1 MRFFEDG
8 LLIPDELLTAHDEG
22 RVVFFCGAGV
32 SIARAGLP
40 NFFGLVDKVIEILHV
55 PADSPA
61 CKILAEAREI
71 GNRTGVNG
79 LISADLIFGLL
90 ERDFLVRDIEA
101 AVAQSLKPSPDMD
114 LSVHRILLD
123 LASTPEGKIRLVT
136 TNFDRL
142 FDSCDSSLKIWQ
154 PPQLPNPSNYHEM
167 DGIIH
172 LHGCTNKDYT
182 KSDGSGFILSSSEFG
197 RAYLSEAWA
206 TAFFKEII
214 EKYIV
219 VFIGYSADDPPVRYL
234 LEALNKRENQLNGVY
249 AFQSGESSEAKSLWI
264 HKGVQALSGVA

>member
-1 MRFFEDG
+1 M
-8 LLIPDELLTAHDEG
+8 
-22 RVVFFCGAGV
+22 
-32 SIARAGLP
+32 
-40 NFFGLVDKVIEILHV
+40 
-55 PADSPA
+55 
-61 CKILAEAREI
+61 
-71 GNRTGVNG
+71 
-79 LISADLIFGLL
+79 ISADLIFGLL

-101 AVAQSLKPSPDMD
+101 AVAQSLKPKPDVD

-142 FDSCDSSLKIWQ
+142 FDSCDSSLKVWQ

-182 KSDGSGFILSSSEFG
+182 RSDGSGFILSSSEFG

-219 VFIGYSADDPPVRYL
+219 VFIGYSADDPPVR
-234 LEALNKRENQLNGVY
+234 
-249 AFQSGESSEAKSLWI
+249 
-264 HKGVQALSGVA
+264 